1 MSQFI
6 NCKLTWVDN
15 SSGDLDETG
24 QEIQIYTDSPS
35 FRPDVP
41 IVSAEGNHP
50 WMKLLPVAAGVT
62 EAEVPLQIP
71 VTFVTFR
78 VRQYNASGFGPWHS
92 LTGSTFPVA
101 GNTGTTVPP
110 APSGAGF
117 VILDSGVVTPPPPPP
132 PPVDPP
138 PPPPPAG
145 GGAASNYTWT
155 SQFSGVQGQN
165 QWSYLDSA
173 GNNLTYNSTNS
184 IWNGAQLYQGIWSGG
199 MHPGTSVGVV
209 LRWTA
214 PSGGEVAITGTAR
227 LGTTSGSSGVSVEVK
242 KNSTT
247 LVGPSNITTTQ
258 VIDLASSTTVVGGDT
273 IDFIV
278 LGLVGNTYCTTLI
291 APTIQ
296 FTTDGSTPVDP
307 VLSTLTPA
315 SLSMSVGGIET
326 LTATLSSAALSAAT
340 VAFSSS
346 DATKVTVPAS
356 IIIPAGSSS
365 GGVSIT
371 GVAAGTSNI
380 TATYNSTNKVSAIT
394 VANPPTGTWPNG
406 PSGGTVLLDHNFSA
420 VSPLT
425 ALYNNTQIVS
435 DASAPL
441 SPSSVARHR
450 LEAFAGSGGDETV
463 YTTPAYYRELYCGF
477 MWRMNP
483 QFQGRIVANK
493 LWFLKNN
500 ANTLNMFFGIYGGP
514 NSGGGS
520 FYIAGGPNTS
530 GINNSHLFGGDP
542 IGNVYPN
549 TGASAVVVPGVWYK
563 LESRIR
569 CSTSRTS
576 RDGRVRVWLNGVLII
591 DYQQFNYC
599 GPNGEGMNYFV
610 WNETWDGAQD
620 MGISNTVAWEH
631 YMDHIYLVG
640 AN

>member
-1 MSQFI
+1 MSQFS
-6 NCKLTWVDN
+6 NFKVTWEDN
-15 SSGDLDETG
+15 SSGITDELG
-24 QEIQIYTDSPS
+24 QELQIWTDSPS

-41 IVSAEGNHP
+41 IDYAVAPHP
-50 WMKLLPVAAGVT
+50 WMRLLPIAAGVV
-62 EAEVPLQIP
+62 EAEFRLALP

-78 VRQYNASGFGPWHS
+78 VRQYNAVGNGPWS
-92 LTGSTFPVA
+92 ADA
-101 GNTGTTVPP
+101 GTRFDIDQTVGPGAP
-110 APSGAGF
+110 QAPSNLGL
-117 VILDSGVVTPPPPPP
+117 IVTEGGIIVPPPP

-138 PPPPPAG
+138 PPPPPTG
-145 GGAASNYTWT
+145 GGGTSSNYVWT
-155 SQFSGVQGQN
+155 AQYSGVQGQS
-165 QWSYLDSA
+165 QWSYRDAS
-173 GNNLTYNSTNS
+173 GNNLTYNSANA
-184 IWNGAQLYQGIWSGG
+184 IWNGAQTYQGIWSGG
-199 MHPGTSVGVV
+199 MHPGTSVGTV

-214 PSGGEVAITGTAR
+214 PSGGQITVTGSAR
-227 LGTTSGSSGVSVEVK
+227 LGTTTGSSGVSVQVK
-242 KNSTT
+242 KNSAS

-258 VIDLASSTTVVGGDT
+258 VVDLATSTTVLANDV

-278 LGLVGNTYCTTLI
+278 TGLSGNTYCTTLI

-296 FTTDGSTPVDP
+296 FTTDGTTPVDP
-307 VLSTLTPA
+307 VLSTLTP
-315 SLSMSVGGIET
+315 STLSMSVGGIET
-326 LTATLSSAALSAAT
+326 LTATLSSTVPAAAVISL
-340 VAFSSS
+340 VSS
-346 DATKVTVPAS
+346 DPTKVTVPSTATVAS
-356 IIIPAGSSS
+356 GTSSTS
-365 GGVSIT
+365 FQIT

-380 TATYNSTNKVSAIT
+380 TATYNSTNLISAIT
-394 VANPPTGTWPNG
+394 AINPPTGTWPNG
-406 PSGGTVLLDHNFSA
+406 PSGGTVLLDHNFST

-425 ALYNNTQIVS
+425 AGYNNTSIVT
-435 DASAPL
+435 DASAPI
-441 SPSSVARHR
+441 SPSNVARHR
-450 LEAFAGSGGDETV
+450 LEARAGTGGDETV

-477 MWRMNP
+477 TWRMNP
-483 QFQGRIVANK
+483 QFQGRVVANK

-514 NSGGGS
+514 NAGGGG

-530 GINNSHLFGGDP
+530 GINNSHLFNGDP

-549 TGASAVVVPGVWYK
+549 TGASAAVVPGVWYK

-576 RDGRVRVWLNGVLII
+576 RDGRVRVWLNGNLII
-591 DYQQFNYC
+591 DYSQFNYC

>member
-1 MSQFI
+1 LSQFI

-15 SSGDLDETG
+15 SSGNLDETG

-92 LTGSTFPVA
+92 LTGSTFLVA
-101 GNTGTTVPP
+101 GSTGTTVPP

-117 VILDSGVVTPPPPPP
+117 VILDSGTVTPPPPPP

-145 GGAASNYTWT
+145 GGGAASNYAWT
-155 SQFSGVQGQN
+155 SQFSGVQGQS
-165 QWSYLDSA
+165 QWSYRDSA
-173 GNNLTYNSTNS
+173 GNSLTYNSTNA

-214 PSGGEVAITGTAR
+214 PSSGEVAITGTAR

-242 KNSTT
+242 KNSTA

-258 VIDLASSTTVVGGDT
+258 IIDLASSTTVVGGDT

-278 LGLVGNTYCTTLI
+278 LGLVGNSYCTTLI

-340 VAFSSS
+340 VTFSSS
-346 DATKVTVPAS
+346 DDTKVTVPAS
-356 IIIPAGSSS
+356 IVIPAGSSS
-365 GGVSIT
+365 GAVSVT
-371 GVAAGTSNI
+371 GAAAGTSDI
-380 TATYNSTNKVSAIT
+380 TATYNSTNKVLLRSVWRSVDAARLQT
-394 VANPPTGTWPNG
+394 RG
-406 PSGGTVLLDHNFSA
+406 PRDRAVQSHSHACKWRCQNREGRRSGGEPCH
-420 VSPLT
+420 
-425 ALYNNTQIVS
+425 
-435 DASAPL
+435 APHRRACWGNIYLFRSLRQRCSVNKRSWHL
-441 SPSSVARHR
+441 STR
-450 LEAFAGSGGDETV
+450 LGLSGT
-463 YTTPAYYRELYCGF
+463 TTP
-477 MWRMNP
+477 
-483 QFQGRIVANK
+483 
-493 LWFLKNN
+493 
-500 ANTLNMFFGIYGGP
+500 
-514 NSGGGS
+514 
-520 FYIAGGPNTS
+520 
-530 GINNSHLFGGDP
+530 
-542 IGNVYPN
+542 
-549 TGASAVVVPGVWYK
+549 
-563 LESRIR
+563 
-569 CSTSRTS
+569 STSLQSATR
-576 RDGRVRVWLNGVLII
+576 
-591 DYQQFNYC
+591 
-599 GPNGEGMNYFV
+599 
-610 WNETWDGAQD
+610 
-620 MGISNTVAWEH
+620 
-631 YMDHIYLVG
+631 
-640 AN
+640 